1 MPDGNSV
8 RGMDGCQYGEGEGD
22 GDGNEEG
29 RQKCPLFVTDP
40 SDEAL
45 TAVAS
50 LTEERI
56 S

>member
-1 MPDGNSV
+1 MSDGNSV
-8 RGMDGCQYGEGEGD
+8 RGMDGCQYGDGEGD
-22 GDGNEEG
+22 SDGNEEG
-29 RQKCPLFVTDP
+29 KQKCHLFVTDP